1 MSLPNQVVYIQF
13 HPVAYMVKL
22 NIEMSMADLITRL
35 ARGENNDAYLPST
48 SHNQTNVRRDDE
60 QHVAPNISMHSMHS
74 PKAQAQDSSEEE
86 SDIGSARPAAH
97 HPRNFNAGI
106 HVETIITSQSSRSS
120 RAERERT
127 TARKRAV
134 VEDELPLA
142 HGSDG
147 ISSVQY

>member
-35 ARGENNDAYLPST
+35 ARGENNDAHLPST
-48 SHNQTNVRRDDE
+48 SHNQTNVRREDE
-60 QHVAPNISMHSMHS
+60 HHAALHLPMNLMRS
-74 PKAQAQDSSEEE
+74 PKAQAQDSEGEE
-86 SDIGSARPAAH
+86 SDISSAIGAGQ
-97 HPRNFNAGI
+97 PRIFDAGI
-106 HVETIITSQSSRSS
+106 HVETIITSQTSRNS

-127 TARKRAV
+127 TARERAV

-142 HGSDG
+142 QGSEG
-147 ISSVQY
+147 ISCVHY